1 MAFLET
7 ASNVFLV
14 TGMAGNLVPPAHLEG
29 GSGFLILGLE
39 GQLVKCV
46 PCEEDKVRFK
56 GVVGAVLMAELVCIL
71 EVVTA
76 SVEF

>member
-14 TGMAGNLVPPAHLEG
+14 TGTAGNLVPPAHLEG

-39 GQLVKCV
+39 GQLV
-46 PCEEDKVRFK
+46 PCEEGKVRFK
-56 GVVGAVLMAELVCIL
+56 GVVGAVLMAELVCTL
-71 EVVTA
+71 EVVRA